1 MRELRLGDLDC
12 VLTGGPDRDGGPVDA
27 GPGGPLVVLLHGFG
41 APGTDLVGLWRVL
54 DVPRETRFLFPA
66 APIRLGGPYA
76 DGRAWWPIDLAALE
90 RALARGELRDLAG
103 SEPEGLP
110 PARAALSRALD
121 EAAARLAPS
130 AVVLGGFSQGAM
142 LACDLALTEP
152 ARPLAGLALL
162 SGTLL
167 AEARWSAAAPAR
179 AGLRVLQS
187 HGTHD
192 PLLPFV
198 MAERLRDRLGDAGLV
213 VDFVP
218 FRGAHEIPMQVL
230 DRLGAFVRE
239 VCGAAGGARR

>member
-1 MRELRLGDLDC
+1 MKELRLGGLDC
-12 VLTGGPDRDGGPVDA
+12 VLTGGTDREGGPVDA

-66 APIRLGGPYA
+66 APLRLGGPYG
-76 DGRAWWPIDLAALE
+76 DGRAWWPIDMVALE
-90 RALARGELRDLAG
+90 RALARGELRDLAD

-110 PARAALSRALD
+110 AARAAVGRVLD
-121 EAAARLAPS
+121 EADTRLAPS
-130 AVVLGGFSQGAM
+130 ALVLGGFSQGAM
-142 LACDLALTEP
+142 LACDVALGEP
-152 ARPLAGLALL
+152 ERSLAGLVLL

-167 AEARWSAAAPAR
+167 AEARWTRAAPAR

-192 PLLPFV
+192 PLLPFA
-198 MAERLRDRLGDAGLV
+198 MAERLRDRLVAAGLS

-218 FRGAHEIPMQVL
+218 FRGGHEIPMLVL
-230 DRLGAFVRE
+230 DRLGAFVR
-239 VCGAAGGARR
+239 ASSGARGGTAA